1 MVDFF
6 AVTGKAYWRAD
17 ALLSLSL
24 TQQDGALVTAVTVN
38 TGWGSGDAERR
49 PLLRKPL
56 NQYCSL

>member
-24 TQQDGALVTAVTVN
+24 TQQDGALVTAVMDQYVQSNWESHAKIECNGN
-38 TGWGSGDAERR
+38 TDTD
-49 PLLRKPL
+49 
-56 NQYCSL
+56 